1 MKSHPMFKSGEGKKK
16 KKKSLPAL
24 QKRPHAR
31 TKNNNKGERK
41 GEASRAGELG
51 KQKKRRRRGGR
62 EESKWIFF
70 FFFLG

>member
-1 MKSHPMFKSGEGKKK
+1 MKSHPMFKSGEK

-51 KQKKRRRRGGR
+51 KQKKR
-62 EESKWIFF
+62 EEGVGEKNQSRFF